1 MKWSLE
7 GSYTSYLAT
16 SFDGTLTGMRGNI
29 GIIDDPIKSAKEAA
43 NDNVKDGHWDFF
55 KNTFMSRMLPGAL
68 IIIIQTRW
76 ASDDLAGRVIE
87 KYPDETYVLKLT
99 ALDEDSENGKS
110 TCEDLYP
117 TEDLQFKRRSLD
129 DDIWG
134 ANYMQ
139 TPIDKKGALYGEFKT
154 YAAVDPDKFERVLNY
169 TDTADEGTD
178 NLCSISAGVIGRYG
192 YVLDIYYTD
201 EGMEV
206 TEPET
211 ARRLQ
216 IAGVREALIES
227 NNGGRGFSRNVIRH
241 LKLLRCFKCS
251 VTWFHNSKNKK
262 TRILT
267 NASNVMDQLIMPEDW
282 EQRWP
287 RYAKDMKKFQRKGK
301 NEHDDGPDATT
312 GIVEF
317 INGDVKG
324 KKKARVG
331 SKKRLGV

>member
-1 MKWSLE
+1 
-7 GSYTSYLAT
+7 
-16 SFDGTLTGMRGNI
+16 
-29 GIIDDPIKSAKEAA
+29 
-43 NDNVKDGHWDFF
+43 
-55 KNTFMSRMLPGAL
+55 
-68 IIIIQTRW
+68 
-76 ASDDLAGRVIE
+76 
-87 KYPDETYVLKLT
+87 
-99 ALDEDSENGKS
+99 
-110 TCEDLYP
+110 
-117 TEDLQFKRRSLD
+117 
-129 DDIWG
+129 
-134 ANYMQ
+134 MQ